1 MYMLRNHIKI
11 AWRNL
16 WNNKVFG
23 VINIAGLT
31 IGMTAC
37 MFILL
42 WVANEW
48 SFNRFHEKLPR
59 IYQVYEHQY
68 YSNNEMLTTTATP
81 GPLAEKLRTEVP
93 GIAQVASISWNAEKL
108 LSVGEKNLKFQGH
121 YVENPFFNIFSFPFV
136 EGSAAGALTRPGHI
150 VLTDVTAQALF
161 GDGKALGKTVR
172 IENTKDYTV
181 AGVVKSPGD
190 ASTVKFAFLLPM
202 QELKTEH
209 PWLSS
214 WDANAPRTYVL
225 LSEQADLSKV
235 NAAAK
240 DIVKR
245 NAKGSTTELF
255 LYPFSDIYLK
265 GSFKDGKELAGRM
278 EYVRLFIIVA
288 VFVLLIACINFMNL
302 STARAVQRSKE
313 VGVRK
318 SIGAGRFS
326 LVSQFLGESFALVF
340 ISSLLSV
347 LLVWLLMPVFEK
359 MVNTEIAVPVF
370 TWYNLLGLFCLALFT
385 GFAAGSYPAFYL
397 SSLNP
402 VSTLKGGMLR
412 LKSSAVWLR
421 KGLVV
426 FQFGIS
432 TVLIVAAALVYLQI
446 HFIKNRNLGLN
457 KDQVVYFTNEGG
469 IEKNFEA
476 FRRALD
482 GKPGIVASCVT
493 NQLPIDVGNSGQ
505 GVSWPGKA
513 ATETVL
519 FDKLEVGA
527 GFDKTMQLEM
537 LEGRTFSDD
546 HPTDKDGFVINETA
560 ARLMKLEKPWVGRVI
575 TNQDRQG
582 AIIGVAK
589 DFASSHIA
597 KKAAPMLITPFDE
610 AGGKVLI
617 RIQPENAGAAM
628 SSIGEV
634 YKQFNPQYPL
644 DLKFLDVFFEKMYR
658 SESVIG
664 RLSTVFTVLAIF
676 IACLGL
682 FGLAAFTAQQRTKE
696 IGIRKV
702 LGATVGQILVLL
714 SKDFLRL
721 VLVAVAIALP
731 LAAYFMQ
738 GWLEQFSMHIEIS
751 WWVFAGTALLS
762 LVLAMMTVSYQSVRT
777 ARMNPV
783 KSLRAE

>member
-1 MYMLRNHIKI
+1 MLRNHIKI

-482 GKPGIVASCVT
+482 GKPGIVA
-493 NQLPIDVGNSGQ
+493 
-505 GVSWPGKA
+505 
-513 ATETVL
+513 
-519 FDKLEVGA
+519 
-527 GFDKTMQLEM
+527 
-537 LEGRTFSDD
+537 
-546 HPTDKDGFVINETA
+546 
-560 ARLMKLEKPWVGRVI
+560 
-575 TNQDRQG
+575 
-582 AIIGVAK
+582 
-589 DFASSHIA
+589 
-597 KKAAPMLITPFDE
+597 
-610 AGGKVLI
+610 
-617 RIQPENAGAAM
+617 
-628 SSIGEV
+628 
-634 YKQFNPQYPL
+634 
-644 DLKFLDVFFEKMYR
+644 
-658 SESVIG
+658 
-664 RLSTVFTVLAIF
+664 
-676 IACLGL
+676 
-682 FGLAAFTAQQRTKE
+682 
-696 IGIRKV
+696 
-702 LGATVGQILVLL
+702 
-714 SKDFLRL
+714 
-721 VLVAVAIALP
+721 
-731 LAAYFMQ
+731 
-738 GWLEQFSMHIEIS
+738 
-751 WWVFAGTALLS
+751 
-762 LVLAMMTVSYQSVRT
+762 
-777 ARMNPV
+777 
-783 KSLRAE
+783 